1 MRVAKFLTSQFSI
14 ETSESSIESEQ
25 HTNFQ
30 ASLEIKNSTNQL
42 FNGPTAK
49 AEPGFGRNFNRINS
63 ILEEDHS
70 EHDVH
75 SILFPKESLQATLAL
90 EK

>member
-1 MRVAKFLTSQFSI
+1 MRVAKFLNSQFSI
-14 ETSESSIESEQ
+14 ETGESLIENEQ

-30 ASLEIKNSTNQL
+30 VSLGIKNSTNQL
-42 FNGPTAK
+42 FNGPTVK
-49 AEPGFGRNFNRINS
+49 ADSGFGRNLNRINS

-75 SILFPKESLQATLAL
+75 SILFPKESL
-90 EK
+90 